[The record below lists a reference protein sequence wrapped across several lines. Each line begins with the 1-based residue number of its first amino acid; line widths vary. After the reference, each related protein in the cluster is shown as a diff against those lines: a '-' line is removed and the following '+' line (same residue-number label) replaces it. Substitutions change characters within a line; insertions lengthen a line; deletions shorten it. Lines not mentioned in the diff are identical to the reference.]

1 MAKLILLRHGES
13 EWNTL
18 GKWTG
23 LTDVGLTEKGKNEA
37 KKAGKSLKDISLDNG
52 FCSVLLRAKDTLTIA
67 LEATDETD
75 LPIEYDAALNER
87 DYGIYTGKDKWKV
100 KEEVGDEQ
108 FLAIRRG
115 YDTYIEEGENLK
127 QVCERVHPYF
137 ESKILPLLESGKNV
151 LVSAHGNSLRA
162 LIKYVE
168 SIKDEDAHTIEMKTG
183 EIIMYEI
190 DENGKMTSKEILNK
204 NENVGKQ

>member
-23 LTDVGLTEKGKNEA
+23 LTDVGLTEKGEEEA
-37 KKAGKSLKDISLDNG
+37 KKAGESLKDISLDSG
-52 FCSVLLRAKDTLTIA
+52 FCSVLKRAKDTLTIA
-67 LEATDETD
+67 LESADKTN
-75 LPIEYDAALNER
+75 LPVEYDAALNER
-87 DYGIYTGKDKWKV
+87 DYGIYTGRDKWEV

-115 YDTYIEEGENLK
+115 YDTYIENGENLK

-137 ESKILPLLESGKNV
+137 ESKILPILESGKNV
-151 LVSAHGNSLRA
+151 IVSAHGNSLRA
-162 LIKYVE
+162 LIKYIE
-168 SIKDEDAHTIEMKTG
+168 GIKDEDAHAIEMKTG

-190 DENGKMTSKEILNK
+190 DENGKMISKEMLNT
-204 NENVGKQ
+204 NEDVGKQ

>member
-23 LTDVGLTEKGKNEA
+23 LTDVGLTKKGEEEA
-37 KKAGKSLKDISLDNG
+37 RKAGESLRDISLDNG
-52 FCSVLLRAKDTLTIA
+52 FCSVLARAKDTLTIA
-67 LEATDETD
+67 LEVANKKD
-75 LPIEYDAALNER
+75 LHVEYDAALNER
-87 DYGIYTGKDKWKV
+87 DYGVYTGKDKWKV
-100 KEEVGDEQ
+100 KEEVGEEK
-108 FLAIRRG
+108 FMAIRRG
-115 YDTYIEEGENLK
+115 YDTNIPEGENLK

-137 ESKILPLLESGKNV
+137 KSKILPIIESGENV
-151 LVSAHGNSLRA
+151 IISAHGNSLRA

-168 SIKDEDAHTIEMKTG
+168 DIADEDAHAIEMKTG

-190 DENGKMTSKEILNK
+190 DENGKMISKEILNK
-204 NENVGKQ
+204 NEDVGKQ

>member
-1 MAKLILLRHGES
+1 MGKLILLRHGES

-23 LTDVGLTEKGKNEA
+23 LTDVGLTKKGEEEA
-37 KKAGKSLKDISLDNG
+37 KKAGESLKNISLDNG
-52 FCSVLLRAKDTLTIA
+52 FCSVLIRAKDTLAIA
-67 LEATDETD
+67 LEVAEIND
-75 LPIEYDAALNER
+75 LPIEYDMALNER

-115 YDTYIEEGENLK
+115 YDTDIPEGENLK
-127 QVCERVHPYF
+127 QVCERVHPYY
-137 ESKILPLLESGKNV
+137 ESRILPVIKSGGNV

-168 SIKDEDAHTIEMKTG
+168 NIADENAHTIEMRTG

-190 DENGKMTSKEILNK
+190 DENGKMISKEMLNT

>member
-1 MAKLILLRHGES
+1 MGKLILLRHGES

-23 LTDVGLTEKGKNEA
+23 LTDVGLTEKGEEEA
-37 KKAGKSLKDISLDNG
+37 RKAGETLKAIFLDKG
-52 FCSVLLRAKDTLTIA
+52 FCSELKRAKDTLTIA
-67 LEATDETD
+67 LDTAGKMS
-75 LPIEYDAALNER
+75 LPVEYDASLNER

-115 YDTYIEEGENLK
+115 YETEIPEGENLK
-127 QVCERVHPYF
+127 QVCERVHPYY
-137 ESKILPLLESGKNV
+137 ESKILPLIESGKNV
-151 LVSAHGNSLRA
+151 IVSAHGNSLRA

-168 SIKDEDAHTIEMKTG
+168 EVPDEKAHKIEMKTG
-183 EIIMYEI
+183 EIIVYEI
-190 DENGKMTSKEILNK
+190 DKDGKMISKAVLNR
-204 NENVGKQ
+204 NEDVGKQ